1 MPKKKLPMSNNKL
14 MPELV
19 FHYFDEICKIPRPS
33 KKEGKII
40 AYIEEFARKHNLEY
54 QKDDAGNLVVR
65 KPATKGHENKQSVV
79 LQSHLDMV
87 CEKNSNVNHDFNN
100 DPIQT
105 YVDGEWLK
113 VRAQPLA
120 LTMVLELLHS

>member
-1 MPKKKLPMSNNKL
+1 MSNNQLK
-14 MPELV
+14 PESV
-19 FHYFDEICKIPRPS
+19 FYYFDEICKIPRPS

-54 QKDDAGNLVVR
+54 QKDDAGNVVVR
-65 KPATKGHENKQSVV
+65 KPATKGNENKQSVV

-87 CEKNSNVNHDFNN
+87 CEKNSDVSHDFNN

-113 VRAQPLA
+113 A
-120 LTMVLELLHS
+120 